1 MRIIRNGFHAASRRR
16 WLVVAAVP
24 AAVLAALGVVAGPV
38 PLVGAGS
45 GGGGGRAEGA
55 AQTPVVDRG

>member
-1 MRIIRNGFHAASRRR
+1 MRIIRNGFHGVSRRR
-16 WLVVAAVP
+16 WLVV

-45 GGGGGRAEGA
+45 GGGGGRAEAA

>member
-1 MRIIRNGFHAASRRR
+1 MRIIRNGFHGVSRRR
-16 WLVVAAVP
+16 WLVV

-45 GGGGGRAEGA
+45 GGGGRAEAA